1 MKKKLFLAATTLV
14 AGTILVGCGS
24 NSKKDEVATKKP
36 VLTVWA
42 WDMNFNVPIMEEA
55 AKVYNEKNP
64 DVEIKVIDYA
74 RLDIEQK
81 LHASL
86 SAGAVRALPDIVLIE
101 DYSAQKYLTSY
112 PGNFADL
119 TSSIDFKD
127 FADYKVATMSVDN
140 KVYGVPFDSGVT
152 GMFYR
157 TDYLEAAGYK
167 SEDLQNITWD
177 KFIEIGKAVKEKTGK
192 SFMSGGLYDDMGMVR
207 YMMQSSGSWYFNQA
221 GEIDFVNNEALKE
234 AVTTLKK
241 IKDADIIKITNGW
254 GEWVGSIN
262 SGDTATITTGAWI
275 IGSIKSAA
283 DQEGKWAVAPT
294 PRLSVS
300 NSVNASN
307 LGGSS
312 WYIIEKSPNRDL
324 AVDFMKTVYAG
335 NNDFYEKILVDRG
348 AIGTYLPSQATKA
361 YEEKDR
367 FFGGQEIYKDFGKWI
382 KEIPAINYGTYVGEA
397 DTAVT
402 GVLKFII
409 DGNISVEEGLER
421 AERQLKSQLGK

>member
-1 MKKKLFLAATTLV
+1 MKKKLYLTAAALI
-14 AGTILVGCGS
+14 AGTILTGCGDS
-24 NSKKDEVATKKP
+24 NKKEEKTKP

-42 WDMNFNVPIMEEA
+42 WDMNFNIPIMEEA
-55 AKVYNEKNP
+55 AKNYNQKNP
-64 DVEIKVIDYA
+64 EVEIKVIDYA

-86 SAGAVRALPDIVLIE
+86 SAGAAKALPDIVLIE

-119 TSSIDFKD
+119 TSKINFKD
-127 FADYKVATMSVDN
+127 FADYKVATMTVEN

-167 SEDLQNITWD
+167 AEDLQNITWD
-177 KFIEIGKAVKEKTGK
+177 KFIEIGKDVKEKTGK
-192 SFMSGGLYDDMGMVR
+192 YFMSGALYEDTGMIR
-207 YMMQSSGSWYFNQA
+207 YMMQSGGSWYFNQA

-234 AVTTLKK
+234 AIVTLKK

-254 GEWVGSIN
+254 GEWVGSVN

-275 IGSIKSAA
+275 IGSIKSAS
-283 DQEGKWAVAPT
+283 DQEGKWAVAPIPKLKT
-294 PRLSVS
+294 K

-312 WYIIEKSPNRDL
+312 WYILEKSKNKDV
-324 AVDFMKTVYAG
+324 AIEFMKTIYG
-335 NNDFYEKILVDRG
+335 GDNNFYEKILVERG

-361 YEEKDR
+361 YEEKDK
-367 FFGGQEIYKDFGKWI
+367 FFGGQKIYKDFGKWI
-382 KEIPAINYGTYVGEA
+382 QEIPAINYGTYVGEA
-397 DTAVT
+397 DTAII

-409 DGNISVEEGLER
+409 DGNISVEEGLEK
-421 AERQLKSQLGK
+421 AEKQLKSQLGK